1 MSISS
6 GSMRQ
11 MYYEKMKDKYQE
23 AQTVHEAM
31 VFANADI
38 KKFGKKIDELNVE
51 IDDAHS
57 YQNESYSKGMK
68 LIDEI
73 FDELWRQRK
82 DKSNQIDSL
91 NGKIEKKKKK
101 IDEYNNKLQEMNDGW
116 RQLLDRIDES
126 SDYKECLDDFYNVL
140 QISVDDRDRW
150 PEEMLEGS
158 FSLFSF
164 LVKFRDIFRSIL
176 SSLSIGP
183 LAEADLGN
191 LLRRLNEQL
200 GKGSEEDIPQ
210 FLERCEK
217 AVSEFEETMLQTR
230 ERWNGLPLYGLR
242 QMFRILSLI
251 CQGPFGFA
259 GIVGEY
265 GEAPLIKFHSL
276 DPAVR
281 FRDVWHDLHPP
292 ILASATLSPVSD
304 VADVLGLKQGI
315 KSKISP
321 VFPSQNYQSYAF
333 LGCHSSLSENGELEI
348 FNKFEKEILRDN
360 IGKILK
366 ATKRHTGLFCAS
378 HKVLIA
384 LMDFLP
390 REIINKTGMRLLI
403 AISDDKAAAAVDDD
417 FDILSQ
423 RCSADLFKGM
433 SEFDARLKL
442 YMELAGKVPILLA
455 GVTGGGLGEGV
466 DFKGN
471 TMEMAIIVGIPYQD
485 EGDNAWVNDRRT
497 KFFKMRTGK
506 TGFGKDL
513 AYRQS
518 ALRKIAQT
526 AGRVHRTMQ
535 DKGVIIFFDERLLG
549 LKNNGPSG
557 FARYEVLNAINTK
570 KHWEIIQTRIFEKLS
585 VVIPSKFDKQEA
597 NDLSTYIER
606 TFKEK
611 NPKPEII
618 TSDHMIHSLIRF
630 YNG

>member
-1 MSISS
+1 MRSCATKASIILTSYPYLFNDFWKATTFGNEVSRKLCLPIIDEAHNIIETITESPALTICLTKELEPGQGLDLSNNVYYLASLVDDLKYGYRRFIIGHLDDLFRNAMETKRVEQRTWIEERSTLLNFHKQACQEAKAISGAIYELKESLEEIRSGKDPDISNSFISSDQIQSSILHFKTALAFASKRDKRIAKRHALKTQHRQLCQQNSERKKRRNRLQSEAKSQKISMSISS

-11 MYYEKMKDKYQE
+11 MYYEKMKENYQE
-23 AQTVHEAM
+23 AQTVHEAL

-38 KKFGKKIDELNVE
+38 EKFGKKIDELNVE

-57 YQNESYSKGMK
+57 YQNESYSEGMK

-91 NGKIEKKKKK
+91 NGKIEKKQKK

-116 RQLLDRIDES
+116 RQLLDQIDES

-140 QISVDDRDRW
+140 QISVEDRDRW

-259 GIVGEY
+259 GIVGEN
-265 GEAPLIKFHSL
+265 GEAPLITFHSL

-304 VADVLGLKQGI
+304 VAEVLGLNQGI

-333 LGCHSSLSENGELEI
+333 LGCHSSPAGNGELEI
-348 FNKFEKEILRDN
+348 FNKLEKEILRDN
-360 IGKILK
+360 IGTILK

-378 HKVLIA
+378 HKVLTA
-384 LMDFLP
+384 LM
-390 REIINKTGMRLLI
+390 NLLTQK
-403 AISDDKAAAAVDDD
+403 S
-417 FDILSQ
+417 
-423 RCSADLFKGM
+423 
-433 SEFDARLKL
+433 
-442 YMELAGKVPILLA
+442 
-455 GVTGGGLGEGV
+455 
-466 DFKGN
+466 
-471 TMEMAIIVGIPYQD
+471 YQ
-485 EGDNAWVNDRRT
+485 
-497 KFFKMRTGK
+497 
-506 TGFGKDL
+506 
-513 AYRQS
+513 
-518 ALRKIAQT
+518 
-526 AGRVHRTMQ
+526 
-535 DKGVIIFFDERLLG
+535 
-549 LKNNGPSG
+549 
-557 FARYEVLNAINTK
+557 
-570 KHWEIIQTRIFEKLS
+570 
-585 VVIPSKFDKQEA
+585 
-597 NDLSTYIER
+597 
-606 TFKEK
+606 
-611 NPKPEII
+611 
-618 TSDHMIHSLIRF
+618 
-630 YNG
+630 